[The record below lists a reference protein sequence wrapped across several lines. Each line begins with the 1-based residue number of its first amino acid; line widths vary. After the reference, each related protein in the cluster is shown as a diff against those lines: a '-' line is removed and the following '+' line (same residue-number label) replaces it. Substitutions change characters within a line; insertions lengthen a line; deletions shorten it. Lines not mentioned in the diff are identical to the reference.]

1 MRFKRAVLRGD
12 TVAINGRTKKKD
24 IPEGLWL
31 RCPGCEEM
39 VFRKAVEENLHVC
52 VECGYHF
59 RVGARQR
66 IAMLADA
73 DSFEEYLP
81 NLMSPDPLDF
91 TDRKSYI
98 ERLTEAQRQTNLYD
112 AAVVG
117 RAYIKGRPLVLGAM
131 DASFIMGSMGSVV
144 GEKIAV
150 AAEKATALRLPLV
163 ICCASGG
170 ARMMEGILSLAQM
183 AKTSAALA
191 RFSQAGG
198 LYITIM
204 SHPTTAG
211 VLASFGSLGDIIL
224 AEPGAMIGFTGP
236 RVIRQTMKQDLPEG
250 FQTAEFMLE
259 HGFVDR
265 IVARKDLRSEVASL
279 MDYCGGDARL

>member
-1 MRFKRAVLRGD
+1 M
-12 TVAINGRTKKKD
+12 AINGRAKKKD

-39 VFRKAVEENLHVC
+39 VFRKTVEEHLHVC
-52 VECGYHF
+52 PECQYHF

-66 IAMLADA
+66 VAMLADA

-81 NLMSPDPLDF
+81 NLMSPDPLHF
-91 TDRKSYI
+91 GDRKSYV
-98 ERLTEAQRQTNLYD
+98 ERLAEAQRHTNLYD

-131 DASFIMGSMGSVV
+131 DAGFIMGSMGSVV
-144 GEKIAV
+144 GEKV
-150 AAEKATALRLPLV
+150 TFAAEKAADLRLPLV
-163 ICCASGG
+163 VCCASGG

-191 RFSQAGG
+191 RLSRAGG
-198 LYITIM
+198 LYIVVMT
-204 SHPTTAG
+204 HPTTAG
-211 VLASFGSLGDIIL
+211 VLASFASLGDIIL

-236 RVIRQTMKQDLPEG
+236 RVIKQTMKTDLPEG

-265 IVARKDLRSEVASL
+265 IVPRSDLRSEVAAL
-279 MDYCGGDARL
+279 LDYGPS